1 MGTASTNQ
9 YYVQTLAS
17 GLKLLE
23 VLSQHP
29 NITLGDLASR
39 AELGTTQTFR
49 LLHTLEANGYVHKSE
64 NKTYRLGA
72 HCITLGHAAHRDLP
86 IIAQSRDVLDF
97 LVEASGES
105 SHLVIRHGL
114 MRVIADMRDSAKRV
128 RASAPIGQEDPL
140 HYGGTGLTILAYT
153 APATVRAVL
162 EGEIKPFT
170 AKTMTDP
177 SELQRV
183 LQEIRRLGYHVARE
197 DFKIGAF
204 SVAAPIFEVTGEC
217 NAAVC
222 VAGPVGR
229 LTKRAEARFREL
241 VVDAA
246 AEISQRL
253 GYAPQRRHLKSHQ
266 KLP

>member
-1 MGTASTNQ
+1 MDTASTSQ

-29 NITLGDLASR
+29 NIPL
-39 AELGTTQTFR
+39 AELAGKADLGMTQTFR
-49 LLHTLEANGYVHKSE
+49 LLHTLEANGYIHKSE
-64 NKTYRLGA
+64 IKTYRLGA
-72 HCITLGHAAHRDLP
+72 HCITLGHAAHRNLP
-86 IIAQSRDVLDF
+86 IIVQSRDVLDF

-140 HYGGTGLTILAYT
+140 YYGGTGLTILAYS
-153 APATVRAVL
+153 APAIVQAVL
-162 EGEIKPFT
+162 EGEMKPLT
-170 AKTMTDP
+170 STTLTDRAG
-177 SELQRV
+177 LRHI
-183 LQEIRRLGYHVARE
+183 LQEIQRLGYHVARE
-197 DFKIGAF
+197 DFKVGAF
-204 SVAAPIFEVTGEC
+204 SVAAPIFEATGEC
-217 NAAVC
+217 NAAIC
-222 VAGPVGR
+222 VAGPADR
-229 LTKRAEARFREL
+229 LTKASEVRFREL

-253 GYAPQRRHLKSHQ
+253 GYAPQHIATVSVPKG
-266 KLP
+266 